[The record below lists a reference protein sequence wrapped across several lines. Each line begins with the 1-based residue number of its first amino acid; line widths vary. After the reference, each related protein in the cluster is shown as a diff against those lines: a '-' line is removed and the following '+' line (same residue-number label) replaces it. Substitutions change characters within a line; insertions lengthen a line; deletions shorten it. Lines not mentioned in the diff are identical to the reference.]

1 MSIDKEKMPSNACA
15 SSNDNNSK
23 RFCENKKK
31 LCITDIRLEITLSI
45 EDNVISEDDARDKQR
60 VE

>member
-1 MSIDKEKMPSNACA
+1 MTIIRNV
-15 SSNDNNSK
+15 
-23 RFCENKKK
+23 FCENKKK

>member
-1 MSIDKEKMPSNACA
+1 MAVQAQMTIIRNV
-15 SSNDNNSK
+15 
-23 RFCENKKK
+23 FCENKKK

-45 EDNVISEDDARDKQR
+45 EDNVIFEDDARDKQR